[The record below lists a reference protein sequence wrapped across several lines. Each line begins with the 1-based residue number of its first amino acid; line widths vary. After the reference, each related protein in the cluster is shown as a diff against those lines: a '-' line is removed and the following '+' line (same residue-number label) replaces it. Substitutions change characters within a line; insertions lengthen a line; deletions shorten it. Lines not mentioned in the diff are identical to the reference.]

1 MTLSSQDQS
10 NKPKRRLFRNPP
22 SAKFEAQ
29 AALIKHG
36 LSKSHTLA
44 YLDLWAAWDMEP
56 NKPISLTDLQR
67 LNGPTRKVWREL
79 LTVLCEEQGLE
90 KERVQKHSGRDAG
103 YVLRRRSQGMK
114 NQVGTSAEAVSER
127 HEQTTD
133 VSQRYGEAIR
143 GCAVGTTHLAPGD
156 HTSDPVGPAP
166 GDHLQEPSKNLYQ
179 EPLTRTNKD
188 LSHTAFAERPIARG
202 LAIEMIRGAVE
213 VYDQQQAT
221 FGGRVSDAQTVA
233 TLINQAVGL
242 ADDVISE
249 RLGIGLGRA
258 CGQHWYYERPS
269 PHDAGKQLCAA
280 LQGHF
285 NALDDDHCP
294 PDASK
299 SFLWDSQ
306 ARVFVDELGFDPKGA
321 NTGIPVVSEPDDIQE
336 QAGLYEASSFSKRKL
351 PETQEHVL
359 EVPCQEVMAK
369 PLSIEAPEALLKP
382 QAPAAP
388 SDLAGQLRQLQRMGL
403 APSAAK
409 PPTQLEPMPANLGE
423 DDPLWAKLCR
433 PKAQPSNTA
442 NRVTV
447 AIGSGWDADAAGDDP
462 HWAPRQTIPADW

>member
-29 AALIKHG
+29 AALTKHG

-103 YVLRRRSQGMK
+103 YVLRRRSPETK
-114 NQVGTSAEAVSER
+114 NQARDWENSLDETAMEIPIAGVSER

-133 VSQRYGEAIR
+133 VTQRYGEAIR
-143 GCAVGTTHLAPGD
+143 ECAAGTSHLAPGD
-156 HTSDPVGPAP
+156 HTSDPVRPAP

-179 EPLTRTNKD
+179 EPLTRTHKD
-188 LSHTAFAERPIARG
+188 LSHAAFAERPIARG

-213 VYDQQQAT
+213 VYDQQQAI
-221 FGGRVSDAQTVA
+221 FSGRVSDAQTVA
-233 TLINQAVGL
+233 TLISQAVGL

-258 CGQHWYYERPS
+258 CAQHWYYERPS
-269 PHDAGKQLCAA
+269 PHDAGSQLCRA

-285 NALDDDHCP
+285 NALEDDNCP

-306 ARVFVDELGFDPKGA
+306 ARVFVDELGFDPTGA
-321 NTGIPVVSEPDDIQE
+321 NTGIPVISDGLVPDSDE
-336 QAGLYEASSFSKRKL
+336 SPLRGMMTE
-351 PETQEHVL
+351 
-359 EVPCQEVMAK
+359 
-369 PLSIEAPEALLKP
+369 PLSIEAPEALLRT
-382 QAPAAP
+382 QTPAAP
-388 SDLAGQLRQLQRMGL
+388 NDLAGQLRQLQQMGL
-403 APSAAK
+403 APTAAK
-409 PPTQLEPMPANLGE
+409 PPAPFEPLPANLGE

-433 PKAQPSNTA
+433 PKPQPINSVS
-442 NRVTV
+442 RSKV
-447 AIGSGWDADAAGDDP
+447 AVGSAWDATADADDP
-462 HWAPRQTIPADW
+462 HWGPRPTVPGDW